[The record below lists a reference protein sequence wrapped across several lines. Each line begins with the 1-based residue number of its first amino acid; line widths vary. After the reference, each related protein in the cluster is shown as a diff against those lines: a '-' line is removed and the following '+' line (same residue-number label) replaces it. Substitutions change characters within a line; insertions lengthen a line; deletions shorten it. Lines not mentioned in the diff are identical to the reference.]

1 MKGLAS
7 DICNALNEYK
17 LTIDI
22 KKRDL
27 LATSRAAVNLVST
40 DESTV
45 EPEITKNSDAQNEA
59 DIQNVFR
66 FAETGVKEGIAEGIT
81 KIVRKDITSPILQT
95 TDDSNFKSVDKYQIH

>member
-45 EPEITKNSDAQNEA
+45 EPEITKT
-59 DIQNVFR
+59 VTPR
-66 FAETGVKEGIAEGIT
+66 T
-81 KIVRKDITSPILQT
+81 KPTYRTFSALQKLVSRKGLQRG
-95 TDDSNFKSVDKYQIH
+95 

>member
-22 KKRDL
+22 KKRP
-27 LATSRAAVNLVST
+27 ACT
-40 DESTV
+40 DDSTV
-45 EPEITKNSDAQNEA
+45 EPEITKNSDAQNKA

-81 KIVRKDITSPILQT
+81 KIVRKDITSPILKT